1 MRSDKLGYNAPI
13 EVYEHKYYRYA
24 DKDYS
29 ITNMPMSHNDFE
41 MMQEAVDMI
50 RQLEDFEVFAEF
62 PDIIG
67 RLQDKL
73 AISRNKRKPIINFDS
88 MPNLKGLK
96 FLNPLYNHILHKLT
110 LRIMLKSFSASQ
122 PKNISYFHK
131 YSKDL
136 EIGGSYFL

>member
-1 MRSDKLGYNAPI
+1 MIWSKLVQTLCTMLRVLRKAYRSEQFCAISNLNRTDKLGYNTPI

-41 MMQEAVDMI
+41 MMQEAIDML
-50 RQLEDFEVFAEF
+50 RQLEDFEVFAEL

-73 AISRNKRKPIINFDS
+73 AISRNKRKPI
-88 MPNLKGLK
+88 K
-96 FLNPLYNHILHKLT
+96 
-110 LRIMLKSFSASQ
+110 
-122 PKNISYFHK
+122 ISTVCRT
-131 YSKDL
+131 
-136 EIGGSYFL
+136 

>member
-41 MMQEAVDMI
+41 MMQEAVDML

-122 PKNISYFHK
+122 PKNISYFHT